1 MGLLSAVAQSDKL
14 LLLHEKEWGWGGW
27 IWDWEWGYVPVIVSH
42 VGRIRNGIVADAAG
56 QNAIK
61 EMKERK
67 KEREIEREMHRC
79 IWIWKCVCG
88 FASRQVM
95 QTCALLT
102 CITCP
107 AAALLGNCQIELA
120 NRHSLHSA
128 PSAAVAKRRP
138 DENCIRCKLNS
149 LIIAFHIDAKCR
161 FNLTGQTAVSLLLH
175 LCASSPLPAPAMFPF
190 GCTLMHRLNAIKW
203 LSHLLTFHL
212 PPATSILLILL
223 QPPARLPLPLC
234 LFIFHLF
241 VGLLSTRCIVSP

>member
-1 MGLLSAVAQSDKL
+1 MRRLDMGLGMRLRTCNRLACWPHPKWHRSWRCRAERYKRDER
-14 LLLHEKEWGWGGW
+14 EKER
-27 IWDWEWGYVPVIVSH
+27 E
-42 VGRIRNGIVADAAG
+42 RN
-56 QNAIK
+56 
-61 EMKERK
+61 
-67 KEREIEREMHRC
+67 REIERESWRELHRC

-88 FASRQVM
+88 FAGRQVM

-102 CITCP
+102 CMTCP

-161 FNLTGQTAVSLLLH
+161 LNLTGQTAVSLLLH
-175 LCASSPLPAPAMFPF
+175 PWASSPLPAPAMLPF

-203 LSHLLTFHL
+203 LSHLLTFL
-212 PPATSILLILL
+212 LRLATSFLLILL
-223 QPPARLPLPLC
+223 QPPARLPLPLY

-241 VGLLSTRCIVSP
+241 CRAT